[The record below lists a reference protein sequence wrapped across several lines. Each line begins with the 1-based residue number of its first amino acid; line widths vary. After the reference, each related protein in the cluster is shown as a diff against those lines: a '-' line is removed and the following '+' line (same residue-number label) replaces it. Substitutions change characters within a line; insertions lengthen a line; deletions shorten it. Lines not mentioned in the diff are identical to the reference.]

1 MLKTFQSGILWS
13 AFNQSC
19 CKSPRDKLFTIN
31 KGAPLG
37 CVFSPLFIWV
47 SKIFHQRRVWTVPLY
62 ETLALMKQQYSHTQS
77 LPQRKS
83 HLQLEAPDPLIHMA
97 PSLPALRGK
106 SGGSGK
112 NNYPP
117 PPPGWL
123 YYPFLCFNCTALQ
136 PPFDEYFGTIPQT
149 TFKSGGGGERVCACL
164 LVRLLFEEDTRSNTP
179 YKHVCSIVLSI

>member
-117 PPPGWL
+117 PLQGDFIT
-123 YYPFLCFNCTALQ
+123 PFCVLIA
-136 PPFDEYFGTIPQT
+136 PPFNPLLMNTLEPYHKQLLNQGE
-149 TFKSGGGGERVCACL
+149 GERECVRACSCGYCL
-164 LVRLLFEEDTRSNTP
+164 RRILGQTHHTNMFAQ
-179 YKHVCSIVLSI
+179 